1 MLISCQKKD
10 VNLTLGLFDDF
21 EEGISGI
28 DVHLICIT
36 DDKDLFI
43 ALHTALGEIS
53 H

>member
-1 MLISCQKKD
+1 MLIGCQKKD
-10 VNLTLGLFDDF
+10 VNLTLGLFDDL

-28 DVHLICIT
+28 DMHLICIT
-36 DDKDLFI
+36 DDKDLSV